1 MNFFANVKKNKWNG
15 FDTISIMFV
24 IHYMFSTFKRGKN
37 VLDKK
42 RFEIFMKN
50 IIDLLNKKTG
60 MFIGCYLSGANIMK
74 NIGNSS
80 CYVQKD
86 SENIPFYGIF
96 LKYKNN
102 MVNGEE
108 EDYKKFWKKNPK
120 MIGIKQSI
128 WGWENEISEPMLFKK
143 NFDLVLREHNL
154 FSVKKNTSFEQ
165 YYTKYSK
172 KSNKFLIESEKNI
185 SFLNNVFI
193 YTSYPSFE
201 NQNYK
206 ITKKK
211 K

>member
-1 MNFFANVKKNKWNG
+1 
-15 FDTISIMFV
+15 
-24 IHYMFSTFKRGKN
+24 
-37 VLDKK
+37 
-42 RFEIFMKN
+42 
-50 IIDLLNKKTG
+50 
-60 MFIGCYLSGANIMK
+60 
-74 NIGNSS
+74 
-80 CYVQKD
+80 
-86 SENIPFYGIF
+86 
-96 LKYKNN
+96 
-102 MVNGEE
+102 
-108 EDYKKFWKKNPK
+108 